1 MGKDVPISL
10 GAGDIPH
17 QCPHIGIVGSER
29 RSIDD
34 ILADEGLRNDNKHVQ
49 VSCKG
54 AECIWVLTGNR
65 MSSHWVM
72 PQSGHGGRNQRL
84 LR

>member
-10 GAGDIPH
+10 GAGDVPH

-49 VSCKG
+49 VGCRG
-54 AECIWVLTGNR
+54 AEHIWVLTENR
-65 MSSHWVM
+65 MPSQWVM
-72 PQSGHGGRNQRL
+72 PQSDCGGVESKIA
-84 LR
+84 